1 MISMFVYLQDHGGR
15 YTFDT
20 EDYSLSIS
28 PCSLED
34 GGNYVCR
41 GIGEAQENETSPV
54 IFEAGTEVIVNGK

>member
-1 MISMFVYLQDHGGR
+1 MVYFQDKRGR

-20 EDYSLSIS
+20 KDFSLSIN
-28 PCSLED
+28 PCNLED

-54 IFEAGTEVIVNGK
+54 IFEAEAEVIVNGN